1 MPNGFDYDD
10 DRNLIS
16 RLNTDTRFRRAE
28 QELQGMVRL
37 IRWDGRVSNDELV
50 ALAEF
55 LEQYREFSGVWPF
68 DRIWQTLSEILADGV
83 VTDAERAHL
92 FDVLKALD
100 SGVRG
105 PTDGLF
111 DDDAD
116 IVIADRSFV
125 VTGVLQMGK
134 RQELHDRLEAVGGI
148 VHKAVKFTTDF
159 MIAGDL
165 GSGDWV
171 TSRYG
176 TKFQKVL
183 EYRKT
188 RGAPT
193 KIVREVFAMEALT
206 AAELKK
212 VRGY

>member
-1 MPNGFDYDD
+1 
-10 DRNLIS
+10 
-16 RLNTDTRFRRAE
+16 
-28 QELQGMVRL
+28 
-37 IRWDGRVSNDELV
+37 VS
-50 ALAEF
+50 
-55 LEQYREFSGVWPF
+55 G
-68 DRIWQTLSEILADGV
+68 I
-83 VTDAERAHL
+83 
-92 FDVLKALD
+92 
-100 SGVRG
+100 RG

-111 DDDAD
+111 DDDVE
-116 IVIADRSFV
+116 IVIPGRSFV
-125 VTGVLQMGK
+125 VTGVLRMGK
-134 RQELHDRLEAVGGI
+134 RRDFQERLESAGGI
-148 VHKAVKFTTDF
+148 VHSAVKVSTDF
-159 MIAGDL
+159 MVAGDF